1 MDGSHSRLII
11 VGNNKSNSFEQEKS
25 SLAKSKEGYFYIFLL
40 DLYKITVLEST
51 VIFLSII

>member
-1 MDGSHSRLII
+1 MDNDHSRLVVI
-11 VGNNKSNSFEQEKS
+11 GKHKTNSFEQEKS